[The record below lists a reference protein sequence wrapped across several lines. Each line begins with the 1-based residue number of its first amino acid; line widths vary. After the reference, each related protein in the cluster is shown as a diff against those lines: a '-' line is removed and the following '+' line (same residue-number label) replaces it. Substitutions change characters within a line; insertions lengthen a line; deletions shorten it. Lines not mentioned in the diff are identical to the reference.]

1 MEAQGNGLIVVDTNI
16 IAYLLIQGERT
27 PLARELMERDSQ
39 WFAPSFWRIEFLN
52 VLMNYSRHLK
62 MPPEDVRR
70 IWNASFQLPH
80 LREEGVEPQQALD
93 AALAHQISGYDA
105 LFVALAHNFKTVCV
119 TQDKALR
126 KAVPRLTVTLDEF
139 LE

>member
-1 MEAQGNGLIVVDTNI
+1 LIVVDTNI

-27 PLARELMERDSQ
+27 PLTRKLVSHDPQ
-39 WFAPSFWRIEFLN
+39 WVAPSFWRIEFLN

-62 MPPEDVRR
+62 MPPDDLRR
-70 IWNASFQLPH
+70 IWDSSFQVPH

-93 AALAHQISGYDA
+93 AAIAYKISGYDA
-105 LFVALAHNFKTVCV
+105 LFLALAQNLKTVCI

-126 KAVPRLTVTLDEF
+126 KAAPRLTASLEEF

>member
-1 MEAQGNGLIVVDTNI
+1 MIVVDTNI
-16 IAYLLIQGERT
+16 VAYLLIQGEQT
-27 PLARELMERDSQ
+27 HLARRLMERDSQ

-70 IWNASFQLPH
+70 IWNASFRLPH
-80 LREEGVEPQQALD
+80 LREEGVDPQQALNT
-93 AALAHQISGYDA
+93 ALAHRISGYDA
-105 LFVALAHNFKTVCV
+105 LFLSLAQNLKTVCV

-126 KAVPRLTVTLDEF
+126 KAAPRLTATLDEI